1 MLEIRIDDGMRYI
14 DWIER
19 QLAEAHRMETEAA
32 WAGEVKLNRELYQA
46 LAQAGSLLFAG
57 AFDYGE
63 IVGYCSAFLSPHL
76 HYDCLMCQHDA
87 LFLLPQYR
95 VGRAGLR
102 LVSAIEREAAR
113 RGAAYM
119 AWHAKPGSS
128 FDGILAR
135 RGRCEDKVYLRQ
147 LMKG

>member
-1 MLEIRIDDGMRYI
+1 MIEIRIDDGLRHI

-32 WAGEVKLNRELYQA
+32 WAGQVKLNCELYQA
-46 LAQAGSLLFAG
+46 VAQAGGLLFAG
-57 AFDYGE
+57 AFADGE
-63 IVGYCSAFLSPHL
+63 IVGYCSAFLSRHP

-102 LVSAIEREAAR
+102 LVQAIEREAAR
-113 RGAAYM
+113 RGAAYI

-128 FDGILAR
+128 FEGILAR
-135 RGRCEDKVYLRQ
+135 RGRREDVVYLRQ
-147 LMKG
+147 LKG